1 MAISDT
7 LPFLCVFSRSVNTW
21 YLFSF
26 LCIAEVVFI
35 LNRFSFPLPKEQS
48 LTWHLR
54 LLLLYLL
61 FCDFSRKNMIQELLQ
76 SPHYGSDFVL
86 L

>member
-61 FCDFSRKNMIQELLQ
+61 FL
-76 SPHYGSDFVL
+76 
-86 L
+86 